1 VPRKEESLI
10 EEMRAAIARDRE
22 RVRSGSPLAAGSGG
36 PEQAEPEPETP
47 QQERRRSLVGRLLG
61 RGR

>member
-22 RVRSGSPLAAGSGG
+22 RLTSGSPVAAGS
-36 PEQAEPEPETP
+36 AEDARPEPPEL
-47 QQERRRSLVGRLLG
+47 QEPRPSLLDRLLG
-61 RGR
+61 RRSSD

>member
-22 RVRSGSPLAAGSGG
+22 RLTSGSPVAAGSA
-36 PEQAEPEPETP
+36 PEERPEP
-47 QQERRRSLVGRLLG
+47 QELHEPRPSLLG
-61 RGR
+61 RLFGRRS